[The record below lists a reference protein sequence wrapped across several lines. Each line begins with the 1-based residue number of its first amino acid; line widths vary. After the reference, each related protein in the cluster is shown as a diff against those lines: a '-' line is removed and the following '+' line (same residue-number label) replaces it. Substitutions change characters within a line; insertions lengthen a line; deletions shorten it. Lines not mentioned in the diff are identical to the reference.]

1 MGLGAKG
8 FFQTL
13 LGVLRM
19 WPRGQRNLHGHH
31 PVKSVWQGVGSSTQK
46 CTLPCALP
54 TSMPCHPAFSLSL
67 LSPQSCNTSCP
78 SGFHGNNC
86 SVPCECP
93 EGNCH
98 PVSGACQLGKV
109 ERRVQGEVTGER
121 VALYVSSGASL
132 LAREAG
138 PSSETFSL
146 LEICMGALGPPEDV
160 TEPLSPGKPG

>member
-1 MGLGAKG
+1 MAE
-8 FFQTL
+8 
-13 LGVLRM
+13 RSEESA
-19 WPRGQRNLHGHH
+19 WA
-31 PVKSVWQGVGSSTQK
+31 SSREVCMAGGGKQ
-46 CTLPCALP
+46 CPEMYPPLP
-54 TSMPCHPAFSLSL
+54 TSMPSHPAFSLSL

-109 ERRVQGEVTGER
+109 ERRAQGEVTGER
-121 VALYVSSGASL
+121 VALYMGSGASL